1 MRDAKRRRL
10 RKEHPTTTKEEFA
23 QLPYAQW
30 LDDTMMQ
37 LLDINPVCITI
48 NAITDDGEV
57 LSGYWNCNANS
68 RAIIMDAMRNDSLL
82 EYIEDNKDTIL
93 EILNREEDDED
104 EYTET
109 DTEPDRPG

>member
-10 RKEHPTTTKEEFA
+10 RKEHPATTKEEFA

-37 LLDINPVCITI
+37 LLEINPVCITI

-68 RAIIMDAMRNDSLL
+68 RAIIMDAMKNDSLL

-93 EILNREEDDED
+93 KILNGEEEDED
-104 EYTET
+104 EYNET

>member
-1 MRDAKRRRL
+1 MEDLK
-10 RKEHPTTTKEEFA
+10 TTKEEFA

-37 LLDINPVCITI
+37 LLEINPVCITI

-82 EYIEDNKDTIL
+82 EYIEDNRETIL
-93 EILNREEDDED
+93 TILNDMDGEEDDED
-104 EYTET
+104 EYNEA
-109 DTEPDRPG
+109 DTKPDRPG

>member
-1 MRDAKRRRL
+1 MA
-10 RKEHPTTTKEEFA
+10 TTKEEFA

-68 RAIIMDAMRNDSLL
+68 RAIIMDAMRNDSVL
-82 EYIEDNKDTIL
+82 EYIEDNRDTIL
-93 EILNREEDDED
+93 AILNDTDGEEDDED
-104 EYTET
+104 EFTET
-109 DTEPDRPG
+109 DTESDCTG

>member
-1 MRDAKRRRL
+1 MRDAKQRRL
-10 RKEHPTTTKEEFA
+10 RKEHPATTKEEFA

-37 LLDINPVCITI
+37 LLEINPVCITI

-93 EILNREEDDED
+93 EILNGEEEDED
-104 EYTET
+104 EYNET

>member
-1 MRDAKRRRL
+1 
-10 RKEHPTTTKEEFA
+10 
-23 QLPYAQW
+23 
-30 LDDTMMQ
+30 MMQ
-37 LLDINPVCITI
+37 LLDFKPVTITI
-48 NAITDDGEV
+48 NAITEDGEV

-104 EYTET
+104 EFTEA

>member
-1 MRDAKRRRL
+1 M
-10 RKEHPTTTKEEFA
+10 
-23 QLPYAQW
+23 PYAQW

-37 LLDINPVCITI
+37 LLEINPVCMTI

-57 LSGYWNCNANS
+57 LSGYWNCSANS

-93 EILNREEDDED
+93 KILNGEEEDED
-104 EYTET
+104 EYNET
-109 DTEPDRPG
+109 DSESDRPG